1 MADNRGTVLV
11 VDDDSGSLALLTS
24 ILTGAGYR
32 VRPAD
37 SGELALA
44 SVDAVRPDLILLDM
58 RMPGMDGIEI
68 CRRLKAAESTW
79 SIPVIFI
86 SAFSD
91 TADRVRGLALGAVD
105 YVSKPFDAVE
115 LLARVRTHLE
125 LAFLHSQLEA
135 QVATRT
141 RELSHAVQNLLSE
154 IEQRERTERALRESE
169 GRFRQM
175 ANTAPVMIAV
185 ASPDQQVTFL
195 NKGWLDFTG
204 RTQDQELGTGWVAGI
219 HPDDRTHVLAKISA
233 SFAARGPCNV
243 EYRLRRADGEYRF
256 VTCSGVPR
264 FEPDGAFA
272 GYVAS
277 LVDVS
282 DLKRSNEEALARQKL
297 ESLGVLAGGIAH
309 DFNNLLGSILADSEL
324 LLAEL
329 PETSPA
335 RESVERIEAVAL
347 RASEIVRQLMVYAGQ
362 ESAVLEPVDLA
373 AVVREMLG
381 LMKVSISKNA
391 SLKTDLP
398 RNLPPIQGNAAQI
411 RQVVMN
417 LITNASDALAGKQG
431 VITVSLSQRPSSPE
445 SSADQGAG
453 VPGGDFLRLEVAD
466 TGSGMSSKT
475 QARIFE
481 PFFSTKRMGRGLGLA
496 AVQGIIRSHGGT
508 INVVSSPG
516 KGSRFEILL
525 PCTAAPPH
533 AIPATAPAAPPN
545 ETAGV
550 TGTVL
555 LIEDEDTLRLA
566 AAKMLRRQGFIVFE
580 AADGHAG
587 LRLFR
592 DQNVRIDLAL
602 LDLTLPGVSGRTVLH
617 EMRKIRPNLNVIL
630 TTAYGPDRAL
640 AAVGSA
646 ESLQYLRKPYQLADL
661 VEMVRRALMKKP
673 RASGSGG

>member
-1 MADNRGTVLV
+1 MV
-11 VDDDSGSLALLTS
+11 VDDDSESLALLTS

-32 VRPAD
+32 VHPAD

-44 SVDAVRPDLILLDM
+44 SIDAVRPDLILLDM
-58 RMPGMDGIEI
+58 RMPGMDGLEI

-91 TADRVRGLALGAVD
+91 AADRVRGLALGAVD

-115 LLARVRTHLE
+115 LLARVRAHLE

-141 RELSHAVQNLLSE
+141 RELSHAVQNFLSE

-185 ASPDQQVTFL
+185 AGPDQQVTFL

-204 RTQDQELGTGWVAGI
+204 RTMDQELGTGWTASL
-219 HPDDRTHVLAKISA
+219 HPDDREQVLAAISSA
-233 SFAARGPCNV
+233 FADRQPCHL
-243 EYRLRRADGEYRF
+243 EYRLRRADGEYRA
-256 VTCSGVPR
+256 VVCSGVPR
-264 FEPDGAFA
+264 FEADGTCA

-277 LVDVS
+277 LVDIT

-329 PETSPA
+329 PESSPA
-335 RESVERIEAVAL
+335 REGVERIEAVAL

-373 AVVREMLG
+373 ALVREMLS

-391 SLKTDLP
+391 TLKTDLP
-398 RNLPPIQGNAAQI
+398 RNLPPIQGNSAQI

-431 VITVSLSQRPSSPE
+431 VITVSLSQQSSSPE

-466 TGSGMSSKT
+466 TGSGMSSET
-475 QARIFE
+475 QARIFD
-481 PFFSTKRMGRGLGLA
+481 PFFSTKRRGRGLGLA

-508 INVVSSPG
+508 INVVSLPG

-525 PCTAAPPH
+525 PCSAALPH
-533 AIPATAPAAPPN
+533 AIQDTAPAAHPT
-545 ETAGV
+545 EAAGD

-566 AAKMLRRQGFIVFE
+566 AAKILRRRGFIVFE

-592 DQNVRIDLAL
+592 EQNARIDLVL
-602 LDLTLPGVSGRTVLH
+602 LDLTLPGMSGRTVLH
-617 EMRKIRPNLNVIL
+617 EMRKIRPHQKVIL
-630 TTAYGPDRAL
+630 TTAYGQDRAL
-640 AAVGSA
+640 AAVGRTV
-646 ESLQYLRKPYQLADL
+646 SLRYLRKPYQLAELID
-661 VEMVRRALMKKP
+661 MVRRVLMEKP
-673 RASGSGG
+673 SASGSAG